1 MVLGGLGALLWLPLK
16 SPGVVTTLQ
25 AGGAIC
31 SSPAQTEQQ
40 GAIRGVSELGCLQK
54 RQRYPV
60 AEAR

>member
-31 SSPAQTEQQ
+31 SSPAQTEQR
-40 GAIRGVSELGCLQK
+40 GAIRGVSGCLQK

-60 AEAR
+60 AEA